1 MCEFISIILAH
12 GRQGWPR
19 KKMVPAGSNQQ
30 VIMYSVRECTAGLS
44 ILVLSI
50 TSYYYYYPNL
60 ENWCVMF
67 NLQGSVQLGNTETVV
82 FLL

>member
-44 ILVLSI
+44 IWFC
-50 TSYYYYYPNL
+50 P
-60 ENWCVMF
+60 
-67 NLQGSVQLGNTETVV
+67 
-82 FLL
+82 LLAIIIIIQT